1 MEKGQALAT
10 LAALAQ
16 DSRLDVFLM
25 VARAGP
31 EGLSA
36 GRVAAALGL
45 APNTLTFHFNRLRE
59 ANLVRARR
67 AGRTIMYATHPGS
80 VDSLVD
86 YLNEYCCGAAYP
98 ALQTSGEGKKKSVR
112 CSTKVKRGDIRRKTI
127 PLQ

>member
-16 DSRLDVFLM
+16 DSRLDVFLL

-36 GRVAAALGL
+36 GCVAAALGL
-45 APNTLTFHFNRLRE
+45 APNTLTFHFDRLRR
-59 ANLVRARR
+59 AKLLRARR
-67 AGRTIMYATHPGS
+67 AGRSIMYATRRGR

-86 YLNEYCCGAAYP
+86 YLNEYCCGANP
-98 ALQTSGEGKKKSVR
+98 ALQTSGAGKEKS
-112 CSTKVKRGDIRRKTI
+112 T
-127 PLQ
+127 QAMMFA